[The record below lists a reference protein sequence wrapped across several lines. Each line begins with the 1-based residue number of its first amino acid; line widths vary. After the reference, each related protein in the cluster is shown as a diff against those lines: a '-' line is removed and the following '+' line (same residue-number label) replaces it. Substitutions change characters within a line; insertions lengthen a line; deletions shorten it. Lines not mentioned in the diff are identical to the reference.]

1 MVVLAAAFVALALVP
16 MAVAYLG
23 LSYHDDVRAAESD
36 DPAADV
42 ARALERSVHEAS
54 AAVDGEHRWVA
65 RHDATAAVADRVDA
79 DARQLER
86 ARVTGGVGT
95 TISRNETAA
104 AAWAAENCPSGEN
117 RRFGDCASAEGVA
130 VQERAGETHL
140 LAVAFDVRVVTEDS
154 ETSLTLVIER

>member
-23 LSYHDDVRAAESD
+23 LSYHDDLRAAESD

-42 ARALERSVHEAS
+42 GRALERSVYEAS
-54 AAVDGEHRWVA
+54 AAVDGEHPWTA
-65 RHDATAAVADRVDA
+65 RDDATAAVADRVDA
-79 DARQLER
+79 DARELER

-95 TISRNETAA
+95 TISRNTTAA
-104 AAWAAENCPSGEN
+104 AAWAVENCPSGEN
-117 RRFGDCASAEGVA
+117 RRFGACESSSGVV

-140 LAVAFDVRVVTEDS
+140 LAVAFDVRVVTDDS
-154 ETSLTLVIER
+154 ETSLTVVVER